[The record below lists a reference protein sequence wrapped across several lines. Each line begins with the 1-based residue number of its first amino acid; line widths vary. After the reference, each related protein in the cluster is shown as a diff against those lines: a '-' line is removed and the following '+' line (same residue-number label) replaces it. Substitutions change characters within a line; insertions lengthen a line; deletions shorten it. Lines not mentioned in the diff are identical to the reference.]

1 MISVSEQQDRHN
13 ERRRA
18 CNRED
23 ATNAKDTKKFTI
35 GVDGSVT
42 DARVLRSIPLLDFG
56 RPRMRPPVAIRAGAV
71 ERQAG
76 ADRDD
81 RDGLVS
87 VTRMQSQR
95 HEVTKKTP

>member
-42 DARVLRSIPLLDFG
+42 DARVLRSIPLLDSAALECARQWRFEPVLLNG
-56 RPRMRPPVAIRAGAV
+56 RPVPIVMTAT
-71 ERQAG
+71 
-76 ADRDD
+76 
-81 RDGLVS
+81 VS
-87 VTRMQSQR
+87 F
-95 HEVTKKTP
+95 P